1 MSRLDGLVALIV
13 AVAVPVGGLE
23 LARSSVKVGQS
34 FEYASA
40 LSAIGPRV
48 TGSASYQRAAEWSA
62 DRFRAMGITRV
73 TLEPFTIERGWE
85 RVSARARIVAPM
97 DRALHVES
105 LGWSPST
112 PEGGLDADVVAI
124 TSFSVDAIAAQRSLQ
139 GRIALLPEG
148 DPPGDQETGARTRR
162 ALGVTLRAAG
172 VLAIL
177 SPDSDVD
184 NLLSARGFGVGTAI
198 GVLPAAQI
206 GRDDA
211 QMIRGLL
218 ARGPVSIS
226 LELANRITPDAATVN
241 NVIAE
246 LPGRDRP
253 DEWVIVGAHLDSWD
267 FGTGAQDNATGVAMV
282 LEAARAIALLK
293 LPPRRSIRF
302 ALWGGEEQGQLGS
315 SAYARAHASELDR
328 IVANLNTDAGTG
340 RMIGWT
346 APGRGDLI
354 HAVRPLTQDFLSE
367 LGAGTFDE
375 SLRYAF
381 QSDGAPFILAGVPTL
396 DLNADDTK
404 YEEIHH
410 KAADTIERV
419 DARNLAVGAAALAA
433 TAYAI
438 ADAAGRVAPRL
449 DRRAVKQ
456 MRNLSGGDVRDPR
469 GAADAAGLGD
479 TKPVAPNTAEAGR
492 AQNRRV
498 ELVKR

>member
-1 MSRLDGLVALIV
+1 MSRLDGFAALIV
-13 AVAVPVGGLE
+13 AVSVPVGALE
-23 LARSSVKVGQS
+23 LARSSVNGGTS
-34 FEYASA
+34 FEYASE

-112 PEGGLDADVVAI
+112 LEGGFDAELVAI
-124 TSFSVDAIAAQRSLQ
+124 TSFSVDAIAAQRSLR

-148 DPPGDQETGARTRR
+148 DPSGDPETADGTRR

-177 SPDSDVD
+177 SPDSEAD
-184 NLLSARGFGVGTAI
+184 NLLSARGFGFGTVI

-218 ARGPVSIS
+218 ARGPVHIS
-226 LELANRITPDAATVN
+226 LELANRITPGAATVN
-241 NVIAE
+241 NVIAD

-282 LEAARAIALLK
+282 LEAARAIASLK
-293 LPPRRSIRF
+293 RPPRRSIRF
-302 ALWGGEEQGQLGS
+302 ALWGGEEQGQRGS

-328 IVANLNTDAGTG
+328 VVANLNTDAGTG
-340 RMIGWT
+340 RVIGWT

-354 HAVRPLTQDFLSE
+354 HAVRPLTQHFLSE
-367 LGAGTFDE
+367 LGAGTFDD

-381 QSDGAPFILAGVPTL
+381 QSDGAPFIRAGVPTL
-396 DLNADDTK
+396 DLNADDTN

-419 DARNLAVGAAALAA
+419 DARNLAVGAAAVAA

-449 DRRAVKQ
+449 DRRAVEQ
-456 MRNLSGGDVRDPR
+456 MRKQG
-469 GAADAAGLGD
+469 
-479 TKPVAPNTAEAGR
+479 EA
-492 AQNRRV
+492 
-498 ELVKR
+498 K